1 MATVHDL
8 FGDRITTP
16 FVPSVSPS
24 IPPLENGD
32 HLSRDEFERRYDA
45 MPWLKKAELIEGV
58 VYMPSPVRLENHS
71 APHLDASTW
80 LGVYRAYTPG
90 VRAGADGTIRLD
102 LDNEPQPDAILL
114 VDPACGG
121 QALIDADDYVAGA
134 PEFVLEVAASSASI
148 DLHAKFR
155 VFQRN
160 KVREYV
166 VWRIHDATVDWF
178 VLENDTFAPLA
189 PDAEGIFRSLSF
201 PGLWLSSKALIRND
215 MAEVLRVLQLGLE
228 SPQHAQF
235 VARLQSARQQFAKEQ
250 PK

>member
-1 MATVHDL
+1 MATVHDMIGNL
-8 FGDRITTP
+8 TTTP
-16 FVPSVSPS
+16 FVPPVSPP

-32 HLSRDEFERRYDA
+32 HLSRDEFERRFNT

-58 VYMPSPVRLENHS
+58 VYMPSPVRLEHHAS
-71 APHLDASTW
+71 PHLDISGW
-80 LGVYRAYTPG
+80 LATYKAYTPG

-102 LDNEPQPDAILL
+102 LDNEPQPDAMLFI
-114 VDPACGG
+114 DPACGG

-134 PEFVLEVAASSASI
+134 PEFVLEISASSASI

-166 VWRIHDATVDWF
+166 VWRIHDAIVDWF
-178 VLENDTFAPLA
+178 VLENDKFAPLA
-189 PDAEGIFRSLSF
+189 PDAEGICRSPSF

-235 VARLQSARQQFAKEQ
+235 VARLQSAREKFAKEQ